1 LLNIDNI
8 LNNKAEML
16 IGGVPE
22 GYDGVVLGQLIDAG
36 NSVLFVARDDRRM
49 AALQASLRFFA
60 SDAEVIEFPAWDCLP
75 YDRVSPKNDIIA
87 ARIDALT
94 NLVDAKADQPRIILS
109 TIAALLQ
116 RVPARK
122 SLQGS
127 SLKFGTGGETLRD
140 RLLSYLE
147 QNGYGRSETVM
158 EPGEYAIRGGII
170 DLFPPGFEEPLRL
183 DFFGDDLDGIRSFE
197 PFSQRTSG
205 ECDSFTLKP
214 VNEVSLDEDA
224 ISRFRTA
231 YRALFG
237 AVSSED
243 PLYEAISEGHTQAG
257 MEHWLPL
264 FHEELETLLDYVP
277 NAVIVLDHQAEE
289 AAESRWELIGEC
301 YDARSD
307 MKARGL
313 AVSETTYNPLPVD
326 RLYLTAKDLENAFA
340 GRKKLKIQS
349 FSAPDSQAN
358 SSDAGGKPGHDFADA
373 RALPDVNVYDALRAH
388 IETENQADRA
398 VVIGAFSEGSAE
410 RLLGILKEH
419 DIPASTNP
427 ESRIR
432 LAVLELEHGFTAPGL
447 ALITEQDILGDRLSS
462 PQRRKIRPEN
472 FIAETSVL
480 SAGDLVVHSDHGIGR
495 FEELVT
501 LDVTDSGAPHDCLK
515 LIYHGGDKLFLPV
528 ENIEIISRYGE
539 GSDTMRLD
547 KLGGVA
553 WQARKSQLKQ
563 RIRDMADQLIAVAAA
578 RELKKG
584 ETLEPQPGIYDEF
597 CSGFAFTE
605 TDDQARAIGD
615 VIKDMASGRPMD
627 RLICGDVGFG
637 KTEVALRATFVA
649 AMEGKQV
656 AIVVPTTLLSR
667 QHFRIFEERFAD
679 FPVRVRQLSRL
690 VSKKDA
696 EETKEGLKTGQV
708 DIVIGTHALLA
719 ESMTFDRLGL
729 LIIDEEQHFGV
740 VHKEQLKSMKHNV
753 HVLTLTATPI
763 PRTLQMA
770 LTGVRELSLITTPPV
785 DRLAVRTFVLP
796 YDPVVVREA
805 IQRERYRGGQIF
817 YVCPRVADLGHIEGE
832 LKELVPDLRIA
843 RAHGQMPPAKLED
856 VMNAF
861 YDGKYDLLLATNI
874 VESGLDLPSVNTII
888 LHRSD
893 MFGLAQLYQLRGR
906 IGRSKVRGYA
916 YLTIP
921 PKRKLAATAMKR
933 LEVMQSLDTL
943 GAGFTLASHDL
954 DIRGA
959 GNLLGD
965 EQSGHIKEVGVELY
979 QQMLEEAVAEAKS
992 AGDVEDQVADKWSPQ
1007 IDIGIPVLI
1016 PAEFVPDLGVRLT
1029 LYRRI
1034 ADLTDRAE
1042 IDAFAAEMIDRF
1054 GSLPDEVEN
1063 LLKTV
1068 AIKRL
1073 CLAAGVEKVDAG
1085 SKGAVV
1091 SFRNNEFNNPAGLVT
1106 FITSQVGTTKLRP
1119 DHKLV
1124 FMRSWDAAAARL
1136 DGVQYLMK
1144 ELSTI
1149 AA

>member
-1 LLNIDNI
+1 LLSIDKI
-8 LNNKAEML
+8 LDKSTDNL
-16 IGGVPE
+16 LGGVPE
-22 GYDGVVLGQLIDAG
+22 GYDGVVLSQLIDADQT
-36 NSVLFVARDDRRM
+36 VLFVARDDRRM
-49 AALQASLRFFA
+49 AALKASLAFFA
-60 SDAEVIEFPAWDCLP
+60 SDVEVIEFPAWDCLP
-75 YDRVSPKNDIIA
+75 YDRVSPKSDIIA

-94 NLVDAKADQPRIILS
+94 NLVDRQQDQPRIILT

-122 SLQGS
+122 SLEGS
-127 SLKFGTGGETLRD
+127 SLTFGEGGETLRD
-140 RLLSYLE
+140 RLLGYLE

-170 DLFPPGFEEPLRL
+170 DLFPPGFDEPLRL
-183 DFFGDDLDGIRSFE
+183 DFFGDDLDGIRTFE

-205 ECDSFTLKP
+205 ERESFTLKP
-214 VNEVSLDEDA
+214 VNEISLDEDA

-243 PLYEAISEGHTQAG
+243 PLYEAVSEGHAQAG

-264 FHEELETLLDYVP
+264 FHEELETLLDYLP
-277 NAVIVLDHQAEE
+277 SEAVIALDHQAEE
-289 AAESRWELIGEC
+289 AAESRWELVNEC
-301 YDARSD
+301 YDARAD

-326 RLYLTAKDLENAFA
+326 RLYLTSKDLDAAFA
-340 GRKKLKIQS
+340 NYSKLKIQP
-349 FSAPDSQAN
+349 FSAPEQAH
-358 SSDAGGKPGHDFADA
+358 SSDVGGKPGRDFADA
-373 RALPDVNVYDALRAH
+373 RALPDVNVYDALRDH
-388 IETENQADRA
+388 IQAENKAGRA

-419 DIPASTNP
+419 NIAASTSP
-427 ESRIR
+427 EASIR
-432 LAVLELEHGFTAPGL
+432 LAVLELEHGFTSPGL

-501 LDVTDSGAPHDCLK
+501 LDVTDSGAPHDCLQ
-515 LIYHGGDKLFLPV
+515 LTYHGGDKLFLPV

-563 RIRDMADQLIAVAAA
+563 RIRDMADQLIVVAAA

-584 ETLEPQPGIYDEF
+584 EAMEPQPGVYDEF

-605 TDDQARAIGD
+605 TEDQARAIGD

-637 KTEVALRATFVA
+637 KTEVALRAAFVA

-667 QHFRIFEERFAD
+667 QHVRIFQERFAD
-679 FPVRVRQLSRL
+679 FPVKVRQLSRL
-690 VSKKDA
+690 VGKKEAD
-696 EETKEGLKTGQV
+696 ETKEGLKSGQV

-719 ESMTFDRLGL
+719 ENTKFDRLGL

-740 VHKEQLKSMKHNV
+740 AHKEQLKSMKHNV

-817 YVCPRVADLGHIEGE
+817 YVCPRVADLGHVEEE

-843 RAHGQMPPAKLED
+843 MAHGKMSPAKLED

-906 IGRSKVRGYA
+906 IGRSKIRGYA
-916 YLTIP
+916 YLTLP
-921 PKRKLAATAMKR
+921 PKRKLAASALKR

-992 AGDVEDQVADKWSPQ
+992 AGDIEDQVADKWSPQ
-1007 IDIGIPVLI
+1007 IDIGVPVLI
-1016 PAEFVPDLGVRLT
+1016 PSDYVPDLGIRLS

-1042 IDAFAAEMIDRF
+1042 IDGFAAEMIDRF
-1054 GSLPDEVEN
+1054 GSLPEEVEN
-1063 LLKTV
+1063 LLETV

-1073 CLAAGVEKVDAG
+1073 CLAAGVDKVDAG
-1085 SKGAVV
+1085 SKGAVI
-1091 SFRNNEFNNPAGLVT
+1091 SFRNNEFNNPAGLVE
-1106 FITSQVGTTKLRP
+1106 FITSQVGTSKLRP

-1124 FMRSWDAAAARL
+1124 FMRSWGEASERL
-1136 DGVQYLMK
+1136 SGVQYLMK
-1144 ELSTI
+1144 ELSDI